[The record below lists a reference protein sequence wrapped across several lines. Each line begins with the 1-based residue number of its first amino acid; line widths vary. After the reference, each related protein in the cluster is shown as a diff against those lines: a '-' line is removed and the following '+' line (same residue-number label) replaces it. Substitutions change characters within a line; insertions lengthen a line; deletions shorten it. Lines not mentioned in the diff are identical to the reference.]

1 MAKSGTSPIPEIL
14 LVFNPQAGSARQD
27 LLRRLLQKYFADR
40 KVELL
45 EIDSESDT
53 GARIRPYLEKGV
65 HLVIVAGGDGT
76 ISTVAS
82 EMVNS
87 NVPLGI
93 LPLGTGNVLARELAI
108 PINPSKAAQ
117 LLAANFAVRR
127 IDAIRVQERVFL
139 LAVSVGLSALTMQR
153 VRNRHKRRFG
163 RLAYLWAFLLNLT
176 GLPQQ
181 EFALEVD
188 GQSMQVRANELM
200 AVNAGAIGYKA
211 VRWGPDVQP
220 DDAQL
225 DLCFIRARTLPH
237 YFQVFLGI
245 LSRQEYRTK
254 RLKCISVKEEIRIN
268 SPADLLIQG
277 DGDLIGRTPVTIS
290 FLPAA
295 LKIAVPV

>member
-1 MAKSGTSPIPEIL
+1 MAKPSASPVPEIL
-14 LVFNPQAGSARQD
+14 LVFNPQAGSARHD
-27 LLRRLLQKYFADR
+27 LLRSLMQKHFADR
-40 KVELL
+40 KVDLL
-45 EIDSESDT
+45 EIDSQSDT
-53 GARIRPYLEKGV
+53 RARIRPYLEKGV

-108 PINPSKAAQ
+108 PINPNKAAQ
-117 LLAANFAVRR
+117 MLAANFAVRR

-153 VRNRHKRRFG
+153 TRKRSKRRFG
-163 RLAYLWAFLLNLT
+163 RLAYLWALMLNLT
-176 GLPQQ
+176 ALPQQ
-181 EFALEVD
+181 EFDLEVD

-225 DLCFIRARTLPH
+225 DLCFIRARTLLH

-245 LSRQEYRTK
+245 LSRQEYRSK
-254 RLKCISVKEEIRIN
+254 RLNCISVKEEIIIH
-268 SPADLLIQG
+268 SPTSLLVQG
-277 DGDLIGRTPVTIS
+277 DGDLIGQTPISIS

-295 LKIAVPV
+295 LKIAVPA